1 MYMETSSINNK
12 RKRKYT
18 SRVAFFSFLLS
29 LIYLPALG
37 QEKVV
42 RQETLSL
49 FSNSLFL
56 ALLAI
61 ALLLLIVIIIL
72 ADVVKA
78 AAHYKGEKEALVK
91 NPSSTGTTL
100 LTLLAIT
107 VFSNNLFSQT
117 SAAPE
122 TASYK
127 LDDFTFYFMIT
138 IILFESFVIWI
149 LYNMSMNLLGV
160 KERKRLEAEEKAR
173 RSVLEPSFIEKI
185 NASVAVEKEADIL
198 LDHNYDGIRELDN
211 NLPPW
216 WKYGFYFTI
225 LFSVAYLIHYHVIDT
240 GKLQQEEYK
249 AQLTKAAYDI
259 EAYRKKAANLVD
271 ENNATLLTDAASLNS
286 GKSIYIENCA
296 PCHGKLGEGGV
307 GPNLT
312 DAYWIHKG
320 GIKDIFKTI
329 KYGWA
334 EKGMKPWKD
343 DLGAKQIHEVS
354 SYIKLMYGSNPPNAK
369 EKQGDLYEDEIVN
382 DSIKVA
388 EKVPEN
394 ISEGN

>member
-1 MYMETSSINNK
+1 MENSIINNK
-12 RKRKYT
+12 RKRKYISKVT
-18 SRVAFFSFLLS
+18 VFSTLLS
-29 LIYLPALG
+29 LMYLPAIG
-37 QEKVV
+37 QDKIV
-42 RQETLSL
+42 REETLSL

-72 ADVVKA
+72 ADVLKA

-388 EKVPEN
+388 EKVPEH
-394 ISEGN
+394 ISEGQ

>member
-1 MYMETSSINNK
+1 MENSIINNK
-12 RKRKYT
+12 RKRKYISKVT
-18 SRVAFFSFLLS
+18 VFSTLLS
-29 LIYLPALG
+29 LMYLPAIG
-37 QEKVV
+37 QDKIV
-42 RQETLSL
+42 REETLSL

-72 ADVVKA
+72 ADVLKA

-100 LTLLAIT
+100 LTLLATT

-343 DLGAKQIHEVS
+343 DLGAKQIHEVA
-354 SYIKLMYGSNPPNAK
+354 SYIKLMYGTNPPNAK
-369 EKQGDLYEDEIVN
+369 EKQGDLYQEEILN

-388 EKVPEN
+388 EKVPEH
-394 ISEGN
+394 ISEGQ